1 MGELHCIVFELYLN
15 KAVTTKTN
23 DLNRNFSK
31 AEKMFNIIIF
41 FKLEDNCFTML
52 YWFLPYNNI
61 ITL

>member
-31 AEKMFNIIIF
+31 AEKMFNIIVIF
-41 FKLEDNCFTML
+41 LVGG
-52 YWFLPYNNI
+52 
-61 ITL
+61 